1 MVIIK
6 IKDDKWS
13 KYRLRFIGKGKNRD
27 KCGRLLK
34 VDVGNPVTY
43 QIKGDEGY
51 VRATMIDSDGKV
63 AWTQPAMISKP

>member
-6 IKDDKWS
+6 IKDDNWS

-27 KCGRLLK
+27 KRGRLLK

-43 QIKGDEGY
+43 QIKEDEGY
-51 VRATMIDSDGKV
+51 VRAKVIDLDGKV
-63 AWTQPAMISKP
+63 AWTQRAMISKP